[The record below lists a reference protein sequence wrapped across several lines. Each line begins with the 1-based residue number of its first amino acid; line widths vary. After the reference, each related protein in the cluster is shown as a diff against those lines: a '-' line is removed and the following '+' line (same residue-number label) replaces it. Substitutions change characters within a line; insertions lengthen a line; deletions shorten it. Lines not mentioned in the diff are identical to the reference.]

1 MNLTF
6 HDQPFE
12 IPDEW
17 KITLWRFNSD
27 GASPFSARYGADRWD
42 ENAKAVSAD
51 APGFFCVQEEQ
62 LSLYGNTY
70 ITFGLFTPN
79 PDFLMIEADRRD
91 ILFVDDGEISVSRG
105 NIIGVFGKA
114 QFQSMFQPY
123 SYMYTDDTFSGYIKA
138 SSELLNIEWVVSPSA
153 PDGFSHS
160 LRVEKNI
167 HLLGMR
173 AGIKKRERDRMRA
186 FAYWHDVMRSTDH
199 DPEHGKRASEVIEQ
213 GRGRNKFQTG
223 DVDRLSFACKH
234 HSTMLRSGD
243 PLIDI
248 CFDADRLD
256 LFYRGFTPDP
266 DLMATEV
273 GSYYA
278 EHYDEYLTD
287 IKQIRI

>member
-6 HDQPFE
+6 HQEPFE
-12 IPDEW
+12 IPKEW

-51 APGFFCVQEEQ
+51 APGFFGVQEEQ
-62 LSLYGNTY
+62 LSLHGNTY

-91 ILFVDDGEISVSRG
+91 ISFVDDDEISVSRG
-105 NIIGVFGKA
+105 NIIGVFDKA

-123 SYMYTDDTFSGYIKA
+123 SYMYTDNTFSGYIKA
-138 SSELLNIEWVVSPSA
+138 SSELLNIEWLASPSA

-160 LRVEKNI
+160 LRVDKGIN
-167 HLLGMR
+167 LLGMR
-173 AGIKKRERDRMRA
+173 AGIKRRERDRMRF
-186 FAYWHDVMRSTDH
+186 FAYWHDVVRAKGH
-199 DPEHGKRASEVIEQ
+199 DPEHGERASEVIEQ
-213 GRGRNKFQTG
+213 GRGRNEFKAV

-248 CFDADRLD
+248 CLDADRLD
-256 LFYRGFTPDP
+256 LFYRGITPDP
-266 DLMATEV
+266 SLMATEV
-273 GSYYA
+273 GAYYA

-287 IKQIRI
+287 IQKIRI